1 MLIFFFSME
10 WENLV
15 KTLSE
20 TQEGS
25 AKFLSFPLSKRV
37 NKENE
42 SLVAI
47 TPAKDMPV
55 FYNPQMII
63 NRDFSIL
70 FTEAYIKK
78 NFANQRVSFFDIMAA
93 SGIRSIRMALEMP
106 ELRIVMNDLNPM
118 ALRLIRKNM
127 ELNGLSEQRN
137 RIELVQKEANRF
149 LFEKSMERDY
159 GTIIDVD
166 PFGTPNI
173 FVENSIKALQ
183 RGGLLCVTA
192 TDTAVLFGVKKNA
205 CVRKYGIESLK
216 NGFFKEIG
224 MRILISF
231 IARFAHMHDLYIT
244 PQFSLSQEHFI
255 RIFISFGKSEGEI
268 KKNLDE
274 FGFITSC
281 DDCFYY
287 QYVKG
292 SNSRM
297 MDLPRT
303 CPVCSSKLK
312 IVGPLWLGNLHNPEM
327 CGELQQLIG
336 LKDKNQFPLLDVVK
350 KIACLAPVEDELGL
364 GIGYYNIH
372 QICDKFKLNIMKYS
386 NLKSQIEDRGYRFSR
401 TYIDDKCI
409 RTDMPA
415 KELIEVLQKSNLE
428 QK

>member
-1 MLIFFFSME
+1 ME
-10 WENLV
+10 WDDLM

-25 AKFLSFPLSKRV
+25 AKFLSFPLSKRI
-37 NKENE
+37 NKENDE
-42 SLVAI
+42 LVII

-55 FYNPQMII
+55 FYNPQMVI

-70 FTEAYIKK
+70 FTEAYKK
-78 NFANQRVSFFDIMAA
+78 KYFPNQNVSFFDIMAA

-106 ELRIVMNDLNPM
+106 DLRIVMNDLNPM

-127 ELNGLSEQRN
+127 ELNGLIEQKGK
-137 RIELVQKEANRF
+137 IELVQKEANRF
-149 LFEKSMERDY
+149 LFEKSVERDY

-166 PFGTPNI
+166 PFGTPNL

-192 TDTAVLFGVKKNA
+192 TDTAVLFGVKRNA
-205 CVRKYGIESLK
+205 CIRKYGIESLK

-224 MRILISF
+224 MRILITF
-231 IARFAHMHDLYIT
+231 IAQFAHMHDLYII

-255 RIFISFGKSEGEI
+255 RIFMSFGKSEGEI

-274 FGFITSC
+274 FGFIVSC
-281 DDCFYY
+281 DECFYY
-287 QYVKG
+287 ESVKG
-292 SNSRM
+292 SNSKL
-297 MDLPRT
+297 MDLPRN
-303 CPVCSSKLK
+303 CPVCNTRLK
-312 IVGPLWLGNLHNPEM
+312 IVGPIWLGRLHDPQICVEM
-327 CGELQQLIG
+327 QQL
-336 LKDKNQFPLLDVVK
+336 LETKDKSRFPLLDTVK
-350 KIACLAPVEDELGL
+350 KIATLAPIEDSI

-372 QICDKFKLNIMKYS
+372 QICDKFKLNILKYS
-386 NLKSQIEDRGYRFSR
+386 SLKSQIEERGYHFTR
-401 TYIDDKCI
+401 TFIDDKCI

-415 KELIEVLQKSNLE
+415 NELIEILKRSNME